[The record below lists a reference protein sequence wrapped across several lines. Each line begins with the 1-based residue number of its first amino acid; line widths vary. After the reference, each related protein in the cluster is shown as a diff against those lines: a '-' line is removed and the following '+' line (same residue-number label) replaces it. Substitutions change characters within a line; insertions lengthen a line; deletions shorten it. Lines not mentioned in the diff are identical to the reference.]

1 MLSSPRELRSRPA
14 LDGQDQIALANLRLA
29 EKELVVAK
37 ESLSNTSIPILSI
50 VGSEDPAMEAVLEFR
65 NVVPTMELVVI
76 EGASHLS
83 TPGRPEFV
91 RSIQDFLGRN
101 RLK

>member
-1 MLSSPRELRSRPA
+1 MG
-14 LDGQDQIALANLRLA
+14 GQDQIALTNLRLA
-29 EKELVVAK
+29 EKELVVANG
-37 ESLSNTSIPILSI
+37 SLSKTGIPILSI
-50 VGSEDPAMEAVLEFR
+50 VGSEDPAMDAVLEFK

-83 TPGRPEFV
+83 TPEHPEFV
-91 RSIQDFLGRN
+91 RSIRNFLGRN